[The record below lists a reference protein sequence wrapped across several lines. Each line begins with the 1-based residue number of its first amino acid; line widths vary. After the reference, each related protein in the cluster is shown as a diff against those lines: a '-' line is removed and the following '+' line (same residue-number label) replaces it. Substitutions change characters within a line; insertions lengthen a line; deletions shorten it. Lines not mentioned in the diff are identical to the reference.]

1 MKMEHINENTIK
13 VMIGHSDLEERGITF
28 FDLLGSQQQV
38 ETFFYSILEEIGVR
52 DQFEGVEAVTFQV
65 VPKSDGLD
73 LYISKGLNTGLKEQ
87 LKHSYQSNKG
97 KADTPLDQVMKLLEK
112 EEKQQQ
118 SKPKQQTKKI
128 ANKCQVYYFERFVDF
143 VSFTQIIKQTT
154 LSQNELYHFDNG
166 YYWIHETK
174 TPSLKATVHYYAI
187 EHGQPTVLSPVVIKE
202 HGQLVLADSS
212 VATVQQHFSV

>member
-38 ETFFYSILEEIGVR
+38 ETFFYSILEEMGVR

-73 LYISKGLNTGLKEQ
+73 LYISKGLNAGLKDQ
-87 LKHSYQSNKG
+87 LKHSYQSNSD

-118 SKPKQQTKKI
+118 SKSKQQT
-128 ANKCQVYYFERFVDF
+128 NKATNKDQMYYFERFVDF
-143 VSFTQIIKQTT
+143 VSFTQIVKQVKVST
-154 LSQNELYHFDNG
+154 NELYHFDNG

-174 TPSLKATVHYYAI
+174 ASSLKSTIHYYAI
-187 EHGQPTVLSPVVIKE
+187 EHGHPTVLSPMVIKE
-202 HGQLVLADSS
+202 HGQLVLADSA
-212 VATVQQHFSV
+212 VATAQQHFNV